1 MSRDAS
7 QPVPAGRGHRRTR
20 ARGVSARGRRS
31 LAERAAAH
39 GVTDERVLDA
49 MRQIPR
55 VAFVPPAARAVA
67 ERDAPVPIGHGQTTS
82 QPTLIAHIVASLEL
96 AATDRVLE
104 VGTGFGYQTAL
115 LASIAAHVWSIDR
128 FEDLVEA
135 ARGNLAARGVRNVSL
150 RVGDGTEGWPEEAPF
165 DAIVVSAAF
174 PDVPPPLIAQLAEGG
189 RLIQPL
195 GGTRSDDLVRYRK
208 VEGGLTPDR
217 HLGAA
222 RFVPLRGAHGLA
234 DDRGG

>member
-1 MSRDAS
+1 MTAL
-7 QPVPAGRGHRRTR
+7 
-20 ARGVSARGRRS
+20 GRRS

-39 GVTDERVLDA
+39 GVSDERVLDA

-55 VAFVPPAARAVA
+55 VAFVPPSAREVA

-104 VGTGFGYQTAL
+104 VGTGLGYQTAL
-115 LASIAAHVWSIDR
+115 LASIAAHVYSIDR
-128 FEDLVEA
+128 YEDLVET
-135 ARGNLAARGVRNVSL
+135 ARGNLAAQGLHNVSL
-150 RVGDGTEGWPEEAPF
+150 RVGDGTQGWPEHAPF

-195 GGTRSDDLVRYRK
+195 GGTRGDDLVRYRK
-208 VEGGLTPDR
+208 IDGELVVDR

-222 RFVPLRGAHGLA
+222 RFVPLRGRHGLA
-234 DDRGG
+234 DDRDD

>member
-1 MSRDAS
+1 MTAL
-7 QPVPAGRGHRRTR
+7 
-20 ARGVSARGRRS
+20 GRRS

-39 GVTDERVLDA
+39 GVSDERVLDA

-55 VAFVPPAARAVA
+55 VAFVPPSAREVA

-104 VGTGFGYQTAL
+104 VGTGLGYQTAL
-115 LASIAAHVWSIDR
+115 LASIAAHVYSIDR
-128 FEDLVEA
+128 YEDLVET
-135 ARGNLAARGVRNVSL
+135 ARGNLAGQGLHNVSL
-150 RVGDGTEGWPEEAPF
+150 RVGDGTQGWPEHAPF

-195 GGTRSDDLVRYRK
+195 GGTRGDDLVRYRK
-208 VEGGLTPDR
+208 IDGELVVDR

-222 RFVPLRGAHGLA
+222 RFVPLRGRHGLA
-234 DDRGG
+234 DDRDD